1 MKTELN
7 TLKRSAGAVG
17 CRGKTLLHYSITASL
32 LLLPCITHAKL
43 NVVATT
49 PELAA
54 IAQDIGGD
62 SVAVTSLAKLTED
75 PHFVTPKPSFIV
87 KLNRADVLIDGGAEL
102 ELGWLPPLLDSARN
116 PKLAIGAPGR
126 VQAVTV
132 VSMLEVPAT
141 LDRARG
147 DIHAL
152 GNPHFMTDPLNGK
165 AVAQLIADRLTA
177 LAPDQAGVFK
187 ANLAKFNQRLDAKL
201 AEWQKLLAPFAGSRV
216 VAYHNTWPYFA
227 QRFGLKVD
235 LFLEPKPGI
244 PPTPAHLTDVI
255 ARMKAEHVGV
265 VIVEPYQNR
274 KTAERVAAETGA
286 VVLDFCQFP
295 GGVKGSEG
303 GYIELLDYLAH
314 SLAKALAE
322 KGKP

>member
-1 MKTELN
+1 MKS
-7 TLKRSAGAVG
+7 R
-17 CRGKTLLHYSITASL
+17 RISITLVTAL
-32 LLLPCITHAKL
+32 ALAGVIPAQAKL

-54 IAQDIGGD
+54 IAQAIGND
-62 SVAVTSLAKLTED
+62 RVEVTSLAKPTED

-87 KLNRADVLIDGGAEL
+87 KLNRADGLIEGGAEL
-102 ELGWLPPLLDSARN
+102 ELGWLPPVLDSARN
-116 PKLAIGAPGR
+116 AKLALGAPGR
-126 VQAVTV
+126 LQAATV
-132 VSMLEVPAT
+132 VSMLEVPTT
-141 LDRARG
+141 LDRSRG

-165 AVAQLIADRLTA
+165 VVAQRIAEMFATLSPKDA
-177 LAPDQAGVFK
+177 DVFK
-187 ANLAKFNQRLDAKL
+187 ANLAKFNERLDAKMV
-201 AEWQKLLAPFAGSRV
+201 EWQKLLSPFAGRRL

-227 QRFGLKVD
+227 QRFGLKID

-244 PPTPAHLTDVI
+244 PPTPANLADVI
-255 ARMKAEHVGV
+255 ARMKAENIRV

-303 GYIELLDYLAH
+303 GYIELLDYLVRT
-314 SLAKALAE
+314 LAKALATE
-322 KGKP
+322 GKP